1 VEDQVLIVFEIEY
14 NTTVED
20 MSWNNITIEDNL
32 LLDVRI
38 DNTATKDRLLSE
50 LDLTYDN
57 DTTSESTTS
66 YNMLTTYSNE

>member
-14 NTTVED
+14 NTAIGN
-20 MSWNNITIEDNL
+20 MLWNNITIEDKL

-38 DNTATKDRLLSE
+38 DNTTAKDRFLSE

-66 YNMLTTYSNE
+66 HNMLTTYKNE